1 MENFKHICRNRNF
14 YMAQVYCIEEEL
26 KQIDILMSKPR
37 SPQLEVIGQP
47 AHDHQSHIVDW
58 INRKVYLEKE
68 RDRLLE
74 LISRV
79 DEIKNLKN
87 PWREIFWKVLVVG
100 QPVRTICKEYG
111 VSKDSYYRRINTAFN
126 RERKGD

>member
-14 YMAQVYCIEEEL
+14 YMAQVYVIEEEL

-37 SPQLEVIGQP
+37 SPKLEVIGQP

-58 INRKVYLEKE
+58 INRKLYLEQE

-74 LISRV
+74 LVSMV

-87 PWREIFWKVLVVG
+87 PWRDIFWKSLVEGVS
-100 QPVRTICKEYG
+100 VRKICREYG
-111 VSKDSYYRRINTAFN
+111 VSKDSYYRKIYTLYN
-126 RERKGD
+126 RE